1 MKAGIFFI
9 KYIIPKRLQT
19 AKYNIQ
25 ITVQLVRHLLKDY
38 AWLKSMRIRR
48 CVDRNGQPIPWFSYP
63 AIDFLSQL
71 NLKEKTVFE
80 YGCGYSTLYWGGRT
94 SSVISVES
102 NLKWIEK
109 ITAEIPGNC
118 TLVATSLDIEDYAGK
133 INDYEEQF
141 DIIVVDGLIHTR
153 TACCEKAIDK
163 VMPGGI
169 IILDNSDRCLKSAE
183 ILRNAGFIQ
192 ADFTGF
198 APLGP
203 HAQTT
208 TVFFTRDYN
217 FQPLLGHQP
226 HQSVAQPS
234 LPYHNG

>member
-1 MKAGIFFI
+1 MKVGKFLK
-9 KYIIPKRLQT
+9 KYLIPKQVKT
-19 AKYNIQ
+19 VKYNFH
-25 ITVQLVRHLLKDY
+25 ITLQLIRHILKDY
-38 AWLKSMRIRR
+38 AWLKSLRMRR

-71 NLKEKTVFE
+71 NLKDKTVFE

-118 TLVATSLDIEDYAGK
+118 TLVPASRDIEDYSGK
-133 INDYEEQF
+133 ITAYEQLF
-141 DIIVVDGLIHTR
+141 DIIVVDGLPLTR
-153 TACCEKAIDK
+153 TACCEKAIAK
-163 VMPGGI
+163 VKPGGI

-226 HQSVAQPS
+226 HRSVAQPS
-234 LPYHNG
+234 LPYPLG